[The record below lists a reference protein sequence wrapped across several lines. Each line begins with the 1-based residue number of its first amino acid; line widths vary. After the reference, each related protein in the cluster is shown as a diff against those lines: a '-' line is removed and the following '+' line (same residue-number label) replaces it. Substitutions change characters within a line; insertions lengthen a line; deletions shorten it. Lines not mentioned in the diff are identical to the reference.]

1 MAKVLIDKDKPLNP
15 GDRIELHFVS
25 SGMAWIKA
33 MQIVLLEQKMKGR
46 KDWEITGWETPVDS
60 PTLLIM
66 RVEVLGGPR
75 PVDEAPMQTA
85 GAGVVITCASIAA
98 VIIACGVVYSLTL
111 KETFLTF
118 AAATKAVAESPAG
131 KVAAAG
137 TGIGLAAAGIA
148 ALILIFLPK
157 K

>member
-33 MQIVLLEQKMKGR
+33 VQIVLLEQKFSGR
-46 KDWEITGWETPVDS
+46 KDFEIIGWETPVEQ

-66 RVEVLGGPR
+66 RAEIKSDRMQAGP
-75 PVDEAPMQTA
+75 ELQTA
-85 GAGVVITCASIAA
+85 GVMTAA
-98 VIIACGVVYSLTL
+98 VIAAGVMGSMIVGY
-111 KETFLTF
+111 LTF
-118 AAATKAVAESPAG
+118 KACYLIVSEDVKAAFKSTEGKIAV
-131 KVAAAG
+131 AG

-157 K
+157 N